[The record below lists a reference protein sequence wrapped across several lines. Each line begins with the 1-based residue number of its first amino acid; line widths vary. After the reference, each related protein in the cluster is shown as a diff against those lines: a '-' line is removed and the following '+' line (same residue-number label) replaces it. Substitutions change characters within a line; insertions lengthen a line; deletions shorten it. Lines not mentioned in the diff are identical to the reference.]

1 MMKIKRRGILFVVS
15 APSGAGKTT
24 LCREA
29 MKKLGGVAFSIS
41 YTTRPVRP
49 GERDGVDYRFVEE
62 ETFLEMV
69 EKGKIVE
76 WARVYNHLY
85 GTPLSILSQAI
96 EKGQDLFLDIDIQ
109 GASQIKAKFPCDTVA
124 IYVFPPSLKAL
135 KERLVQREA
144 DPTPEIKKR
153 WEKAEEEIAMYPFFH
168 YFIVNDQLEEAVE
181 DLIHIVKAERHRVNR
196 IQELRW

>member
-1 MMKIKRRGILFVVS
+1 MKIKRRGILFVVS

-29 MKKLGGVAFSIS
+29 MKRLDGVAFSIS
-41 YTTRPVRP
+41 YTTRPARP
-49 GERDGVDYRFVEE
+49 GERDGVDYRFVGE

-69 EKGKIVE
+69 EKGEMAE

-85 GTPLSILSQAI
+85 GTPFSTLSQAI

-109 GASQIKAKFPCDTVA
+109 GASQIKAKFPCNTVA
-124 IYVFPPSLKAL
+124 IYVFPPSLKVL
-135 KERLVQREA
+135 KERLTQRKA
-144 DPTPEIKKR
+144 NSAHDIKKR

-168 YFIVNDQLEEAVE
+168 YFIVNDKLEEATE

-196 IQELRW
+196 IQELKW